1 MLCLENYTLV
11 CEARAQSVRDRV
23 AGNERKEVGRA
34 QIMEGLVSHAKK
46 LAACG

>member
-1 MLCLENYTLV
+1 MV
-11 CEARAQSVRDRV
+11 CEARAQSARDRV

-34 QIMEGLVSHAKK
+34 QIMEGLVSHAKE